1 MKLWVDPEKCYAHG
15 LCIEDTPD
23 LFEWNEAG
31 DKAVAIGDVPA
42 GQEGKAREA
51 MRCCPEQAIILLD

>member
-15 LCIEDTPD
+15 LCIEDTPE

-42 GQEGKAREA
+42 GQEAKAREA
-51 MRCCPEQAIILLD
+51 MRCCPEQAIVLLD